1 MGAAGSGERIT
12 DVKTESRNRALIVE
26 DEFLI
31 ALDLEASM
39 TGLGFEICGL
49 APNGE
54 EARLLAMN
62 HQPDVVLVDVYL
74 GGAREGIETARWLRE
89 VCDVSVV
96 FVTAHTDAAT
106 IERIKEVVAGSLI
119 LSKPVYRE
127 RLADAVAKAIH

>member
-1 MGAAGSGERIT
+1 MSDI
-12 DVKTESRNRALIVE
+12 KHESRSRALIVE

-31 ALDLEASM
+31 ALDLEAAMS
-39 TGLGFEICGL
+39 GLGFEICGL
-49 APNGE
+49 APNAE
-54 EARLLAMN
+54 EARSLARN

-96 FVTAHTDAAT
+96 FVTAHTDTAT
-106 IERIKEVVAGSLI
+106 IERIKEVVPDSPI

-127 RLADAVAKAIH
+127 HLAKAVAAVAH